1 MCHTDMSSARRF
13 LLCAAAALI
22 LCAPLG
28 ALTLKIGS
36 LVPAGSA
43 WDRMLRSIS
52 EQWSRLSNGSVSLRV
67 YGAGVAGDEPDML
80 RKIKIGQLD
89 AAMITMSGLQTVYNG
104 IKALSFPL
112 FIESNDEL
120 AFVLDK
126 MKPFFEKELEARGFK
141 VILWSPGGW
150 LYFFSRRPIVVPDEL
165 RRQKLWVWGNPDEVQ
180 AWQRSGFQV
189 VPLAATDI
197 LTSLQSGMIDAVI
210 SSPMLTG
217 SNQWFGIS
225 SNMTDLKLA
234 PLWGAVVVSTKSW
247 AQVPK
252 DLQPVLLQTAQRI
265 TDQLSPDIEKSDG
278 QAISE
283 MKKYGLQIIHVDTAS
298 QGIWEKTVQDGFGM
312 LLGTA
317 YDAQAYEMAKGYLD
331 QYRTAKKR

>member
-1 MCHTDMSSARRF
+1 MSLARRF
-13 LLCAAAALI
+13 LVCAAAALV
-22 LCAPLG
+22 LCDPLG

-52 EQWSRLSNGSVSLRV
+52 EQWSRLSNDSVSLRV

-80 RKIKIGQLD
+80 RKINIGQLD
-89 AAMITMSGLQTVYNG
+89 AAMVTMSSLQTIYNG

-112 FIESNDEL
+112 FIERNDEL

-150 LYFFSRRPIVVPDEL
+150 LYYFSRRPIVVPDDL

-210 SSPMLTG
+210 SSPMLTA
-217 SNQWFGIS
+217 SNQWFGIT
-225 SNMTDLKLA
+225 SNMSDLKLA
-234 PLWGAVVVSTKSW
+234 PLWGAVIVGAKGW
-247 AQVPK
+247 AQVPR
-252 DLQPVLLQTAQRI
+252 DLQPILLKVAQRI
-265 TDQLSPDIEKSDG
+265 ADQLSPEIEKSDD

-298 QGIWEKTVQDGFGM
+298 REIWKKTVQDGFGM

-317 YDAQAYEMAKGYLD
+317 YDARAYETAKEYLG
-331 QYRTAKKR
+331 QYRTAKKK